1 MNFHNCHHNNEGCR
15 LLHTNCT
22 EIQNNIT
29 EIQNNTD
36 VNIGEEK
43 CNYLF
48 YLPNL
53 SDQTIGIILLILSLV
68 TLCASLMVMVK
79 ILNTLLQGSVAIALK
94 VARMN

>member
-22 EIQNNIT
+22 EIQNNMDANIT
-29 EIQNNTD
+29 
-36 VNIGEEK
+36 NIEEEK

-94 VARMN
+94 VARMY